1 MVGTIVNVVFFG
13 VMCEAE
19 EAGRRCH
26 RILDAFRESRAL
38 RRWQIDYDA

>member
-38 RRWQIDYDA
+38 KRWQIDHDA